1 MFQFLLIIWCFH
13 HTMAENTCLK
23 EISAEVKKNIESLE
37 RSNADLQAQIERLD
51 DANQARFERMET
63 IQMNNESQFIQINSA
78 LDQLLQR
85 LQTIL
90 ISHHGGTSSTKEHNR
105 NMIQVRTG
113 KLDFPRFD
121 GKKVMDWIFKTEQ
134 FFEYYETPDVDQLI
148 IASVHL
154 DHEVLP

>member
-1 MFQFLLIIWCFH
+1 
-13 HTMAENTCLK
+13 MAENTCLK

-37 RSNADLQAQIERLD
+37 RSNADLQAQI
-51 DANQARFERMET
+51 ET

>member
-1 MFQFLLIIWCFH
+1 
-13 HTMAENTCLK
+13 MAENTCLK

-78 LDQLLQR
+78 LDQLLER

-90 ISHHGGTSSTKEHNR
+90 ISHHGGTSSTKEHNQ
-105 NMIQVRTG
+105 NMIQVRTV

-121 GKKVMDWIFKTEQ
+121 GKKVMDWIF
-134 FFEYYETPDVDQLI
+134 
-148 IASVHL
+148 
-154 DHEVLP
+154 

>member
-1 MFQFLLIIWCFH
+1 
-13 HTMAENTCLK
+13 LK

-37 RSNADLQAQIERLD
+37 RSNADLQAQI
-51 DANQARFERMET
+51 ET

-90 ISHHGGTSSTKEHNR
+90 ISHHGGTSSTKEHNQ
-105 NMIQVRTG
+105 NMIQVRTV

-121 GKKVMDWIFKTEQ
+121 GKKVMDWIF
-134 FFEYYETPDVDQLI
+134 
-148 IASVHL
+148 
-154 DHEVLP
+154 